1 MANTPAKDTA
11 PAEQEAG
18 KPAPAPR
25 SATAAGEDGTDRILS
40 VTGML
45 GDFGPVTIGEGDA
58 ATQYT
63 ITREGTRVAGP
74 HVAAVREA
82 AKYNKVQLKSAKAPD
97 DK

>member
-1 MANTPAKDTA
+1 MANPKDA
-11 PAEQEAG
+11 AAAEQPQESA

-45 GDFGPVTIGEGDA
+45 GDFGPVTVGEGDS
-58 ATQYT
+58 ATEYT
-63 ITREGTRVAGP
+63 ITRAGTRVAGA

-82 AKYNKVQLKSAKAPD
+82 AKYNRVQLKSAKAPD
-97 DK
+97 EK